1 MLFNPTENEVEIIFG
16 GQHEIFRPKE
26 SKDVSEAFVKHATI
40 TTNSPLVIQTPMYD
54 KEVKHSNVDYTNM
67 PWKNLVQ
74 MASARGVFK
83 MGTKRPELE
92 KIMEDYDQQKRGAL

>member
-26 SKDVSEAFVKHATI
+26 SKDVSEDFFKHATI
-40 TTNSPLVIQTPMYD
+40 TTNSPLVVQTPMYD

-67 PWKNLVQ
+67 PWKKLVQ
-74 MASARGVFK
+74 MASARGIFK

-92 KIMEDYDQQKRGAL
+92 RLLEEYDTSTRTL